1 MSVLKAHYFLWFGSL
16 SGIMP
21 FVPIFARQH
30 AVADAK
36 SVGILYCILPFVV
49 SFMKP
54 LFCSIADRNNA
65 HKSVLIIS
73 IALTILG
80 YGLLLTTV
88 FINFGSF
95 SWYWFCILV
104 LIANSGQGVVIS
116 LNDYLVMKECTETN
130 KSFGSYRVYG
140 TIGWGGF
147 GMYFNVFFRNNFV
160 IKLKLFLKMFQD
172 F

>member
-1 MSVLKAHYFLWFGSL
+1 MSVLKIHYLLWFGSL

-21 FVPIFARQH
+21 FVPIFAREH
-30 AVADAK
+30 AVADAE
-36 SVGILYCILPFVV
+36 SVGILYCILPFIV
-49 SFMKP
+49 SFIKP

-65 HKSVLIIS
+65 HKSVLITS
-73 IALTILG
+73 IVLTILG

-147 GMYFNVFFRNNFV
+147 GMYFNVFFRNNFL